1 MAKGQGFG
9 FGLGKMKE
17 LADAV
22 KKAQQVQQG
31 AKELQEELEQMEIEG
46 FSQDG
51 LIKVVMSGNQEP
63 RRVEI
68 SPDAMAQGSEK
79 LSEAVSTAMQD
90 AYNKS
95 TETMRVRMEELTS
108 GLNLPNM

>member
-1 MAKGQGFG
+1 MTQGKGFG

-31 AKELQEELEQMEIEG
+31 AKELQEELEQMEISGE
-46 FSQDG
+46 SQDG
-51 LIKVVMSGNQEP
+51 FIRVVMSGNQEP

-68 SPDAMAQGSEK
+68 SPDALSLGAEK
-79 LSEAVSTAMQD
+79 LSEAVSAAMKD

-108 GLNLPNM
+108 GLNLPGM